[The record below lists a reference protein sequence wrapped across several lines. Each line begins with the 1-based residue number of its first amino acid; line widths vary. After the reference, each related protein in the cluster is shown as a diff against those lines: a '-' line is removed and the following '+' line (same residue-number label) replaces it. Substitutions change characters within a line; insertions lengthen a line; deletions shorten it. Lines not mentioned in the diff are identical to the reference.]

1 MTQQTESKIIR
12 KAAKALLTE
21 GYSIRVHDGTEFA
34 TDKTTKIT
42 EIMAEC
48 FATDTTSFI
57 VYDAMN
63 TRAGWIQFIHGNGE
77 DVISDYTTNL
87 DTIME
92 PVMDYC
98 ESLF

>member
-1 MTQQTESKIIR
+1 MSHQTESKIIR
-12 KAAKALLTE
+12 KTAKALISE

-42 EIMAEC
+42 EVMAEC

-63 TRAGWIQFIHGNGE
+63 TRAGWIQFIHGNGG
-77 DVISDYTTNL
+77 DVIHDYTMNL
-87 DTIME
+87 DDIMQ
-92 PVMDYC
+92 PVIDYC
-98 ESLF
+98 DSL